1 MRGNRGG
8 TDGASLPL
16 PWSTGGCHMAVR
28 GVAAPARPKAARAI
42 KVGED
47 PWVGRC
53 WAERLL
59 RLGPT
64 LVNFKEKLRWAAKAI
79 GPN

>member
-28 GVAAPARPKAARAI
+28 GVAAPARLGQR
-42 KVGED
+42 
-47 PWVGRC
+47 
-53 WAERLL
+53 
-59 RLGPT
+59 RLGRSRWEKT
-64 LVNFKEKLRWAAKAI
+64 LGWAGA
-79 GPN
+79 GPKGYCGLGRLW